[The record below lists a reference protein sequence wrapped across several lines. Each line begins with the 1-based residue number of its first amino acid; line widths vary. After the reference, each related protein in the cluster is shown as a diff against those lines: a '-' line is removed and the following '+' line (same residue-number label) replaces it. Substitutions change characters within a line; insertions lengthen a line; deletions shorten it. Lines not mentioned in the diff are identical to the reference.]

1 MSTAKLQPKARK
13 MWANYYAQGQSMS
26 IHGSKKIAQN
36 LMEFEPTHQAV
47 PVAVIPLDDPEAL
60 VARAAEAFYE
70 LEHEG
75 YCERRRVDY
84 SYMRAA
90 LTAIGVLPKSK
101 GGRK

>member
-1 MSTAKLQPKARK
+1 MNTAKLKPKSRK

-26 IHGSKKIAQN
+26 IHGSKKLAQN

-47 PVAVIPLDDPEAL
+47 PVAVIPLHDPEAL
-60 VARAAEAFYE
+60 VDAAVTGHYHLYRGIAT
-70 LEHEG
+70 
-75 YCERRRVDY
+75 RRQA
-84 SYMRAA
+84 MRAA